1 MNKLLLAYISAFVLL
16 ASGGMV
22 YVAFRPSNLLLI
34 VVLKALGAGDAL
46 DALKSS
52 LQGLEVPDFVVY
64 SLPAALWSAAYILAM
79 EALWHGRG
87 VSLGFRMVW
96 VSLVPVMGVVSELM
110 QAYGMLPGVFDW
122 MDLMCYVL
130 PFLVYTVY
138 GFRCVQGE

>member
-22 YVAFRPSNLLLI
+22 YVVFRPSNLLLI

-79 EALWHGRG
+79 EALWRGRG
-87 VSLGFRMVW
+87 VSLGFRVVW
-96 VSLVPVMGVVSELM
+96 VSVVPVMGVASELM

-138 GFRCVQGE
+138 GFRCVQGK

>member
-1 MNKLLLAYISAFVLL
+1 ML

-22 YVAFRPSNLLLI
+22 YVVFRPSNLLLI

-79 EALWHGRG
+79 EA
-87 VSLGFRMVW
+87 
-96 VSLVPVMGVVSELM
+96 
-110 QAYGMLPGVFDW
+110 
-122 MDLMCYVL
+122 
-130 PFLVYTVY
+130 
-138 GFRCVQGE
+138 